1 MQTPEKALKL
11 LKEGNQRFLNNNQIN
26 RDLLEQVRQTASGQH
41 PFAVVLGCID
51 SRVPPELIFD
61 QGIGD
66 IFNVRIAGNIA
77 NDDIL
82 GSLEFAC
89 KVMDSVLI
97 VVLGHSR
104 CGAVRGACDDVK
116 LGNLTTLISKLKPAV
131 DSVKNEK
138 GAGKSDGKAPPP
150 GGVGGA
156 FVQKVAVRNVSM
168 TINAIK
174 EGSPILAEMI
184 GNAEIGIVG
193 GMYDVETGK
202 VEFFEND

>member
-1 MQTPEKALKL
+1 MPTPEKALEL
-11 LKEGNQRFLNNNQIN
+11 LKEGNQRFVNNNQIN
-26 RDLLEQVRQTASGQH
+26 RDLLEQVRQTASGQR

-51 SRVPPELIFD
+51 SRVPAELIFD

-66 IFNVRIAGNIA
+66 ILNVRIAGNIV

-89 KVMDSVLI
+89 KVLDSALI
-97 VVLGHSR
+97 VVLGHTR

-138 GAGKSDGKAPPP
+138 DDSTTNAG
-150 GGVGGA
+150 

-174 EGSPILAEMI
+174 ERSPILAEMI
-184 GNAEIGIVG
+184 GNAKIGIVG

-202 VEFFEND
+202 VAFFEND

>member
-1 MQTPEKALKL
+1 MQTPEKALEL
-11 LKEGNQRFLNNNQIN
+11 LKEGNQRFVSNNQIN
-26 RDLLEQVRQTASGQH
+26 RDLLEQVRQTASGQR

-66 IFNVRIAGNIA
+66 ILNVRIAGNIV

-89 KVMDSVLI
+89 KVLDSALI

-116 LGNLTTLISKLKPAV
+116 LGNLTTLISKIKPAV

-138 GAGKSDGKAPPP
+138 DDSTTN
-150 GGVGGA
+150 GG
-156 FVQKVAVRNVSM
+156 FVQKVAVRNVFM

-174 EGSPILAEMI
+174 EGSQILAEMI

-202 VEFFEND
+202 VEFMENG

>member
-1 MQTPEKALKL
+1 MQTPEKALEL
-11 LKEGNQRFLNNNQIN
+11 LKEGNQRFVSNNQIN
-26 RDLLEQVRQTASGQH
+26 RDLLEQVRQTASGQR

-51 SRVPPELIFD
+51 SRVPAELIFD

-66 IFNVRIAGNIA
+66 ILNVRIAGNIV

-89 KVMDSVLI
+89 KVLDSALI

-104 CGAVRGACDDVK
+104 CGAVSGACDDMK

-131 DSVKNEK
+131 DSVKDEK
-138 GAGKSDGKAPPP
+138 DDSTTN
-150 GGVGGA
+150 GG
-156 FVQKVAVRNVSM
+156 FIQKVAVRNVSM

-174 EGSPILAEMI
+174 ERSPILAEMI

-202 VEFFEND
+202 VAFFEND